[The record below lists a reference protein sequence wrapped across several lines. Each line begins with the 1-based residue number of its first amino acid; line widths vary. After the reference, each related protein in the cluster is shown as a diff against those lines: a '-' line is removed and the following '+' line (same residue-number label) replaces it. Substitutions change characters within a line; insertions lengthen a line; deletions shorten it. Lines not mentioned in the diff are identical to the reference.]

1 LAADFDAAIVR
12 NGGSPDPDL
21 MYDRY
26 FSKNGTFK
34 VVAGYSSDTL
44 ENLMTRGVT
53 ETNPEVRKKIYAEL
67 QKELLEASPWVWVF
81 RGYEYRVLQDNVE
94 GFVSMA
100 DGSLRPLK
108 QTRLR

>member
-1 LAADFDAAIVR
+1 
-12 NGGSPDPDL
+12 
-21 MYDRY
+21 
-26 FSKNGTFK
+26 

-100 DGSLRPLK
+100 DGSLRSLK
-108 QTRLR
+108 QTQLR